1 MALKLTGPQRFAAVE
16 RLQTFFEGIAVS
28 ENGVD
33 VFVSFAENFELPASF
48 FDGLDVAVEPV
59 EPAVEPAVEPEPS
72 VEPVEPVVEP
82 VVEPAVEPVE
92 PEPSVEPVEPV
103 EPAVEPAVVLTDITF
118 TAKTR
123 RGVQPTQ
130 AERSLL
136 GPTARA
142 FFVAASG
149 KVVVNE
155 PPWSWDDASCSYT
168 LHTAVDAE
176 TCKAALESF
185 ALPKDVRVA
194 VKPVQPRPEGA

>member
-48 FDGLDVAVEPV
+48 FDGLDVA
-59 EPAVEPAVEPEPS
+59 
-72 VEPVEPVVEP
+72 
-82 VVEPAVEPVE
+82 
-92 PEPSVEPVEPV
+92 VEPV